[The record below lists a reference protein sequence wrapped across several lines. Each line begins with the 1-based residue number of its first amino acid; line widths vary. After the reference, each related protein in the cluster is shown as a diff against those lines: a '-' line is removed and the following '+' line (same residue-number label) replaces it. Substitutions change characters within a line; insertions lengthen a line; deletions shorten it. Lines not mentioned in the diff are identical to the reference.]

1 MVQLIVAEKG
11 KEKTKELLDK
21 VNKEVK
27 EANGTFVYLDKSRK
41 HMYEL
46 NNKVRLID
54 MSEYDIQNSSE
65 FLGFISGVVS
75 QDNDLEKMFLD
86 SFLKISKMESNDEEL
101 GEVLERLDTMGKKY
115 GVSFVVSLSKNEED
129 LPENAKSMVLI
140 SL

>member
-1 MVQLIVAEKG
+1 MVQLIVGEKG
-11 KEKTKELLDK
+11 KGKTKELLDK

-27 EANGTFVYLDKSRK
+27 EASGTFVYLDKSRK

-65 FLGFISGVVS
+65 FHGFISGVVS

-86 SFLKISKMESNDEEL
+86 SFLKSSKAEDGEL

-115 GVSFVVSLSKNEED
+115 GVSFIVSLSKNKED
-129 LPENAKSMVLI
+129 LPESAQNMVLI

>member
-1 MVQLIVAEKG
+1 MVQLIVGEKG
-11 KEKTKELLDK
+11 KGKTKELLDK

-27 EANGTFVYLDKSRK
+27 EASGTFVYLDKSRK

-86 SFLKISKMESNDEEL
+86 SFLKISKAEDVEL
-101 GEVLERLDTMGKKY
+101 GDVLERLDTWGKKY
-115 GVSFVVSLSKNEED
+115 VVSFIVSLSKNKED
-129 LPENAKSMVLI
+129 LPESAQNMVLI

>member
-1 MVQLIVAEKG
+1 MVQLIVGEKG
-11 KEKTKELLDK
+11 KGKTKELLDK

-86 SFLKISKMESNDEEL
+86 SFLKICKMESNDEEL

>member
-1 MVQLIVAEKG
+1 MVQLIVGEKG
-11 KEKTKELLDK
+11 KGKTKELLDK

-27 EANGTFVYLDKSRK
+27 EASGTFVYLDKSRK

-54 MSEYDIQNSSE
+54 MSEYDILNSSE
-65 FLGFISGVVS
+65 ILGFISGVVS

-86 SFLKISKMESNDEEL
+86 SFLKISKAEDGEL

-115 GVSFVVSLSKNEED
+115 GVSFIVSLSKNKED
-129 LPENAKSMVLI
+129 LPESAQNMVLI

>member
-1 MVQLIVAEKG
+1 MVQLIVGEKG
-11 KEKTKELLDK
+11 KGKTKELLDK

-86 SFLKISKMESNDEEL
+86 SFLKISKMESDDGEL
-101 GEVLERLDTMGKKY
+101 GEVLDRLDTMGKKY

>member
-1 MVQLIVAEKG
+1 MVQLIVGEKG
-11 KEKTKELLDK
+11 KGKTKELLDK

-129 LPENAKSMVLI
+129 LLENAKSMVLI

>member
-1 MVQLIVAEKG
+1 M
-11 KEKTKELLDK
+11 
-21 VNKEVK
+21 NKEVK

>member
-1 MVQLIVAEKG
+1 MVQLIVGEKG
-11 KEKTKELLDK
+11 KGKTKELLDK

-27 EANGTFVYLDKSRK
+27 EASGTFVYLDKSRK

-86 SFLKISKMESNDEEL
+86 SFLKISKAEDGEL

-115 GVSFVVSLSKNEED
+115 GVSFIVSLSINEED
-129 LPENAKSMVLI
+129 LPESAKSMVLI

>member
-1 MVQLIVAEKG
+1 MVQLIVGEKG
-11 KEKTKELLDK
+11 KGKTKELLNK

-86 SFLKISKMESNDEEL
+86 SFLKISKMESDDGEL
-101 GEVLERLDTMGKKY
+101 GEVLDRLDTMGKKY

>member
-1 MVQLIVAEKG
+1 M
-11 KEKTKELLDK
+11 
-21 VNKEVK
+21 K

-86 SFLKISKMESNDEEL
+86 SFLKISKMESDDGEL
-101 GEVLERLDTMGKKY
+101 GEVLDRLDTMGKKY

>member
-1 MVQLIVAEKG
+1 MVQLIVGEKG
-11 KEKTKELLDK
+11 KGKTKELLDK

-86 SFLKISKMESNDEEL
+86 SFLKFSKMESNDEEL

>member
-1 MVQLIVAEKG
+1 MVQLIVGEKG
-11 KEKTKELLDK
+11 KGKTKELLDK

-86 SFLKISKMESNDEEL
+86 SFLNISKTEDEEL
-101 GEVLERLDTMGKKY
+101 GNVLERLDTMGKKY
-115 GVSFVVSLSKNEED
+115 GVSFIVSLSKNEED
-129 LPENAKSMVLI
+129 LPESAKSMVLI

>member
-1 MVQLIVAEKG
+1 MVQLIVGEKG
-11 KEKTKELLDK
+11 KGKTKELLDK

-75 QDNDLEKMFLD
+75 QDDDLEKMFLD

-129 LPENAKSMVLI
+129 LLENAKSMVLI

>member
-1 MVQLIVAEKG
+1 MVQLIVGEKG
-11 KEKTKELLDK
+11 KGKTKELLDK

-129 LPENAKSMVLI
+129 LPENAKSIVLI

>member
-1 MVQLIVAEKG
+1 MVQLIVGEKG
-11 KEKTKELLDK
+11 KGKTKELLDK

-27 EANGTFVYLDKSRK
+27 GANGTFVDLDRSRK
-41 HMYEL
+41 HRYEL